1 VAAQPDVVFS
11 DQSWAVAAIKPAI
24 EQVFDA
30 LGFDL
35 QRPHLL
41 PEAIAARAISPH
53 ELGIDQLL
61 AQQQHEGLLFV
72 GVAVDGGCCGQKT
85 APRCNQRYERQSH
98 LTHWSVETLIT

>member
-41 PEAIAARAISPH
+41 PEAIAARALSSSTRACC
-53 ELGIDQLL
+53 LWALQLM
-61 AQQQHEGLLFV
+61 EGV
-72 GVAVDGGCCGQKT
+72 VVKKQPQDVTNATNAKAT
-85 APRCNQRYERQSH
+85 
-98 LTHWSVETLIT
+98 